1 MNVDKN
7 NAKEKTKKENSPFW
21 YKSLL
26 EYYYKLYWL
35 DADRA
40 NSIDDFDKKLPE
52 TISINDSLWLWIFN
66 ATERYDS
73 SSTHSAENK
82 EDESFLNKLLT
93 TKQRSDNIS
102 WLYWLF
108 IELESFTNSF
118 EQYVKWVNLQVV
130 SMAKKASW

>member
-7 NAKEKTKKENSPFW
+7 NAKEKQKKENSPFW

-26 EYYYKLYWL
+26 EYYFKLYWL
-35 DADRA
+35 EYDRA
-40 NSIDDFDKKLPE
+40 NSIDDFNKRLSE
-52 TISINDSLWLWIFN
+52 TISINDSLWLGILN

-73 SSTHSAENK
+73 SSNHATASK
-82 EDESFLNKLLT
+82 EDESYLNKLLS

-118 EQYVKWVNLQVV
+118 EQYVIWVNLQVI